1 MLGWLKRKEIPEH
14 EIASPVPER
23 RWNFSEKEAEKLL
36 ESIKEEF
43 GLDYAKQRAV
53 TYRKIERFAMTHEI
67 DSFRSLMAEIRDD
80 RALKNRLINLLTVCE
95 TYFFRE
101 SEQIGHAGRLVQSG
115 HIQSVLCAPCSS
127 GEEVYSLLLSIR
139 ESGRIPALLR
149 VTGIDINTDA
159 LDMAEKGCYSA
170 RSVSNVSRDLLERFF
185 TKSRNGY
192 CISEDL
198 KRHTR
203 FVRQNVFAD
212 DIGRLGKYDAIFS
225 RNMMIYFTDEEKRRA
240 LCTFHSLLKPQG
252 VLYLGHADINFTPD
266 GFEKIYEN
274 RTTLYRRRP

>member
-1 MLGWLKRKEIPEH
+1 MLNWLRPKDIPEQKTSNPPS
-14 EIASPVPER
+14 EKK
-23 RWNFSEKEAEKLL
+23 WNFSEKEAETLL
-36 ESIKEEF
+36 ESIKKEF

-53 TYRKIERFAMTHEI
+53 TYKKIERFAMTHEI
-67 DSFRSLMAEIRDD
+67 ESFRSLMTEIRNDST
-80 RALKNRLINLLTVCE
+80 LKNRLINLLTVCE

-101 SEQIGHAGRLVQSG
+101 KEQIGHASRLVQSG
-115 HIQSVLCAPCSS
+115 RIQSILCAPCSS

-139 ESGRIPALLR
+139 ESGRVPALLR

-170 RSVSNVSRDLLERFF
+170 RSISNVSRDLLERFF
-185 TKSRNGY
+185 KKSQNDY
-192 CISEDL
+192 CINEDL

-252 VLYLGHADINFTPD
+252 LLYLGHADINFLPD

-274 RTTLYRRRP
+274 RTTLYRRRL